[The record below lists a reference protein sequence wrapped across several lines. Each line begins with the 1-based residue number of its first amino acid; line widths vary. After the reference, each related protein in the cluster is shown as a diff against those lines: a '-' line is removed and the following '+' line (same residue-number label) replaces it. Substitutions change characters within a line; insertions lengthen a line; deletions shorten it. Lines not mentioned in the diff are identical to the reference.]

1 VTHCFAAANDSG
13 REPEGKSGGEAMN
26 WAGVTGVAALLATST
41 IVQAQTSIERGDY
54 LVNGLL
60 TCGNCH
66 TPRGPGGVFDMS
78 KQLSGGPQTF
88 DEHAFTVKGANITP
102 DLETGIGKWS
112 DDDIKRALQTGIR
125 PNGIRLAPIM
135 PYTFYKVFIPRDLN
149 AVVAYLRSVPAV
161 SNKVQLP
168 SYKAELHTASV
179 PGADKQMSEADL
191 SDPSKLGFYLVTI
204 AHCMECHTPIGAN
217 DRPDFQNLGK
227 GGQEFR
233 GPWGVVVSRNIT
245 SSKEK
250 GIGAMTDD
258 DVKRAITRGI
268 RKDGTPLKGPMAFAL
283 YAKLTAGDLDA
294 VVRYLRTIPPKE

>member
-1 VTHCFAAANDSG
+1 
-13 REPEGKSGGEAMN
+13 M
-26 WAGVTGVAALLATST
+26 
-41 IVQAQTSIERGDY
+41 
-54 LVNGLL
+54 
-60 TCGNCH
+60 
-66 TPRGPGGVFDMS
+66 
-78 KQLSGGPQTF
+78 
-88 DEHAFTVKGANITP
+88 
-102 DLETGIGKWS
+102 
-112 DDDIKRALQTGIR
+112 R
-125 PNGIRLAPIM
+125 PNGTQLAPIM
-135 PYTFYKVFIPRDLN
+135 PYTFYKIFTPRDLN

-161 SNKVQLP
+161 NNKVQAP
-168 SYKAELHTASV
+168 SYKAQLHTASV
-179 PGADKQMSEADL
+179 AGADKQMSEADL